1 MNNQDIEKIINKL
14 IEEIV
19 SAEKAYYVE
28 NRPIMSDG
36 EFDNK
41 MKELK
46 KLELDNPQL
55 ISHISPTQ
63 RVSGTPDSAFE
74 SVKHM
79 QRMYSLDNAE
89 SGEDLAKWVERM
101 SKITD
106 SKIFPIS
113 VEPKIDGLAVSL
125 IYKDG
130 DLIRGLTRGDGITGE
145 DVTHNIR
152 TIKAVPL
159 RLTGTQKGTVEVR
172 GEVYMPIKSFNDLNT
187 QRKKNQDKLKALQK
201 ISKDNLSSEQKE
213 ELKKI
218 RTEGVDPFIN
228 ARNAAA
234 GSLRQKDASL
244 ASQRDLLFICYQA
257 IHYDQK
263 HNIESYSKQIEQA
276 KSYGFPVP
284 NNNLVNSV
292 DKMMEHIDEIDKKRD
307 SYSYQID
314 GVVMKVDTLSTHDKL
329 GYTSKSPRW
338 SIAYKFPAEE
348 QTTKLI
354 DIKLQTGRTGA
365 VTPVAVL
372 EPIEVGG
379 ALVSNATLHN
389 PDEVRRKD
397 LRIGDYVIV
406 KRAGDVIPEVVSSIP
421 SRRNGTEKK
430 WTLPKNCPCGDFK
443 IIFTKEEKVPRCSG
457 ASSCSIVKKESL
469 LFFGSKKGLDIDGFG
484 QETVELLIE
493 KGILTSIQ
501 DIYKITKEDLLSLP
515 LWKEKK
521 ADNLIKAIND
531 SKSSE
536 SDSLLAALGIRYVGA
551 RTSVQLIQS
560 FGSIRQ
566 VFEAKKNEI
575 ESIHGISSSVS
586 SALVEWS
593 DSKENK
599 KLLDDLEAY
608 GFDIDKKLETKGGK
622 LTGLTFV
629 ITGIFPLNSRQ
640 DLIDIITE
648 NGGAV
653 TTSVSKNT
661 DYLIVGANPGS
672 KLSKAESLGVAKIN
686 DEGLLKLI

>member
-1 MNNQDIEKIINKL
+1 MC
-14 IEEIV
+14 
-19 SAEKAYYVE
+19 
-28 NRPIMSDG
+28 
-36 EFDNK
+36 
-41 MKELK
+41 
-46 KLELDNPQL
+46 
-55 ISHISPTQ
+55 
-63 RVSGTPDSAFE
+63 
-74 SVKHM
+74 
-79 QRMYSLDNAE
+79 
-89 SGEDLAKWVERM
+89 
-101 SKITD
+101 
-106 SKIFPIS
+106 
-113 VEPKIDGLAVSL
+113 
-125 IYKDG
+125 
-130 DLIRGLTRGDGITGE
+130 IRD
-145 DVTHNIR
+145 
-152 TIKAVPL
+152 
-159 RLTGTQKGTVEVR
+159 
-172 GEVYMPIKSFNDLNT
+172 
-187 QRKKNQDKLKALQK
+187 
-201 ISKDNLSSEQKE
+201 
-213 ELKKI
+213 
-218 RTEGVDPFIN
+218 
-228 ARNAAA
+228 
-234 GSLRQKDASL
+234 
-244 ASQRDLLFICYQA
+244 
-257 IHYDQK
+257 
-263 HNIESYSKQIEQA
+263 
-276 KSYGFPVP
+276 
-284 NNNLVNSV
+284 
-292 DKMMEHIDEIDKKRD
+292 
-307 SYSYQID
+307 
-314 GVVMKVDTLSTHDKL
+314 
-329 GYTSKSPRW
+329 
-338 SIAYKFPAEE
+338 
-348 QTTKLI
+348 
-354 DIKLQTGRTGA
+354 
-365 VTPVAVL
+365 
-372 EPIEVGG
+372 
-379 ALVSNATLHN
+379 
-389 PDEVRRKD
+389 
-397 LRIGDYVIV
+397 
-406 KRAGDVIPEVVSSIP
+406 
-421 SRRNGTEKK
+421 
-430 WTLPKNCPCGDFK
+430 
-443 IIFTKEEKVPRCSG
+443 
-457 ASSCSIVKKESL
+457 SCSIVKKESL

-640 DLIDIITE
+640 DLIDTITE